1 VVVSGFCGVGEACFM
16 GVNSTVANN
25 VNIGARCVVGAGATI
40 LADVPD
46 ETVAVGVWKKPK
58 AE

>member
-1 VVVSGFCGVGEACFM
+1 VGADCFM

-46 ETVAVGVWKKPK
+46 ETVAVGVWKKQKP
-58 AE
+58 E